1 MIDIS
6 LVILCTAI
14 GLVFGIIVGAV
25 WLVIKVILAQK
36 KALKEYGEGKIMKTK
51 MNLNEIPKEKIDNS
65 PQEKLGVS
73 LPQQS
78 SSRTNS
84 EEMKISKDETETALE
99 DTNNKGK
106 MKSLEKD
113 LIKYKQRLNNLKKI
127 KVQKEVENSP
137 QEKKLGELPT
147 HQSSSFNDSEEGKV
161 SKKKEAT
168 LEDSYDKKPK
178 KSYSEKKKERRK
190 RKENNKKALSK
201 LFGKKD
207 GK

>member
-73 LPQQS
+73 LHHQS

-84 EEMKISKDETETALE
+84 EEMKISKDEPETALG
-99 DTNNKGK
+99 DTNNK
-106 MKSLEKD
+106 
-113 LIKYKQRLNNLKKI
+113 
-127 KVQKEVENSP
+127 
-137 QEKKLGELPT
+137 
-147 HQSSSFNDSEEGKV
+147 EE
-161 SKKKEAT
+161 T
-168 LEDSYDKKPK
+168 IDK
-178 KSYSEKKKERRK
+178 EKKKYLEEEIRKNQQKLNSLERK
-190 RKENNKKALSK
+190 DVEIPEEKIDKNKSALSK